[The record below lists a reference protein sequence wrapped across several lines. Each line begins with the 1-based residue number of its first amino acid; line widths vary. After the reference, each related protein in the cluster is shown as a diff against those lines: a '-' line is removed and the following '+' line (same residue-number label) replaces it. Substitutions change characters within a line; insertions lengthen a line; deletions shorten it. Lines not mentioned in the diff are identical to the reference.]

1 MNELVLTLITFVP
14 AAGAILLMLMPRND
28 RAIKWI
34 ALVVSIL
41 AFFFSLH
48 LPVYWS
54 HGVTGFQFSV
64 DKQWISSP
72 NTHYHLGVDGISVWL
87 VLLTTFL
94 TPFCVLISWKSIH
107 GAVKEFFVLMLILE
121 TAMIG
126 VFVSLDLFLF
136 YVFWE
141 ATLIPMALMIG
152 MYGHERRVYA
162 AVKFFLYTMIASVF
176 MLGAIIWFY
185 IHTSS
190 FDYVTIQNAI
200 QGGSITGFN
209 RAAEFLFFGF
219 FIAFAVK
226 VP

>member
-1 MNELVLTLITFVP
+1 
-14 AAGAILLMLMPRND
+14 
-28 RAIKWI
+28 
-34 ALVVSIL
+34 
-41 AFFFSLH
+41 
-48 LPVYWS
+48 
-54 HGVTGFQFSV
+54 
-64 DKQWISSP
+64 
-72 NTHYHLGVDGISVWL
+72 
-87 VLLTTFL
+87 
-94 TPFCVLISWKSIH
+94 
-107 GAVKEFFVLMLILE
+107 
-121 TAMIG
+121 
-126 VFVSLDLFLF
+126 
-136 YVFWE
+136 
-141 ATLIPMALMIG
+141 MALMIG

-226 VP
+226 VPLFPFHTWLPDAHVEVPTAGSVLFAVVLLEMGMCGLFLFCATLIAH